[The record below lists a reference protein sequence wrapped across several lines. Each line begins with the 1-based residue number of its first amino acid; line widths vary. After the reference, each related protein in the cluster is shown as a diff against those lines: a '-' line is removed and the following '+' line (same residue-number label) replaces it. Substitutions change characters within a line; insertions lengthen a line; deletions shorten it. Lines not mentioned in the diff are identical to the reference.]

1 MLKNLRYQIAI
12 FLSVV
17 GPGLITANVDND
29 SGGILTYSQA
39 GAKYGYLPL
48 WTLIP
53 ITLLLIVTQEM
64 CSRMGAVTGKGLSDL
79 IREEFGLR
87 TTFFMMIALVL
98 TNFTNVIAEFA
109 GIASSLELFHIS
121 RYISVP
127 ICAIAVWLLVVRGT
141 YRSVEKVFLFACSL
155 YVTYIISAFLLKP
168 DWREAA
174 AYSFKPILMFDTG
187 YITMLIAMV
196 GTSIAPWMQFYLQSA
211 IVEKGITAKEY
222 VQSRVEVVVG
232 CILTDVV
239 AFFIIVACAA
249 AIWSHG
255 AKDINDAAD
264 AAVALKP
271 FGQYAY
277 LLFSAGLFN
286 ASFFAACI
294 LPLSTVFTVC
304 EGLGFESGVDK
315 RFHEAPVF
323 YWLFTLLI
331 VFGGGVILWP
341 NFPLVKM
348 ILLSQVINGILLP
361 VVLIYM
367 VLLINKKSLMREWT
381 NTRLYNAVAWV
392 SVIILIGLTLALASI
407 TVKQIVQSARA
418 APPAPRSRPLAQMQR
433 YDSRGHAVKADVDE
447 SGVAHLIGELVRVG
461 KFPH

>member
-1 MLKNLRYQIAI
+1 MTWLKRFRYQIAI

-98 TNFTNVIAEFA
+98 CNFGNVIAEFA

-127 ICAIAVWLLVVRGT
+127 ICAVAVWLLVVRGN
-141 YRSVEKVFLFACSL
+141 YRSVEKVFLVACVL
-155 YVTYIISAFLLKP
+155 YVTYIFSAFLLKP
-168 DWREAA
+168 DWKEAA
-174 AYSFKPILMFDTG
+174 VYSVKPILMFDEG

-222 VQSRVEVVVG
+222 VQSRIEVIVG

-239 AFFIIVACAA
+239 AFFIIVSCAA
-249 AIWSHG
+249 AIWAHG
-255 AKDINDAAD
+255 PKDINDAAD

-271 FGQYAY
+271 FGKYAY

-331 VFGGGVILWP
+331 VLGGGVILWP

-348 ILLSQVINGILLP
+348 ILLSQVINGVLLP

-367 VLLINKKSLMREWT
+367 IMLINKKGLMKEWT
-381 NTRLYNAVAWV
+381 NTKLYNAVAWV
-392 SVIILIGLTLALASI
+392 SVIIMIGLTLALASF
-407 TVKQIVQSARA
+407 TLKQMLQ
-418 APPAPRSRPLAQMQR
+418 PAGTAEKAVSKPLAQVQSHHPGSHPLEP
-433 YDSRGHAVKADVDE
+433 DVLESHA
-447 SGVAHLIGELVRVG
+447 AHLVR
-461 KFPH
+461 